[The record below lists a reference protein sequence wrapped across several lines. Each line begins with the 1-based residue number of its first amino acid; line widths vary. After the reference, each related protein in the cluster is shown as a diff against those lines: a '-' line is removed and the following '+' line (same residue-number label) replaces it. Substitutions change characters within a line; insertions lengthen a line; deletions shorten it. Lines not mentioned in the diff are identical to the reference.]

1 VRPDLV
7 EVEDMLFR
15 SLKRPTEEQM
25 AAGLR
30 YAVWP
35 LASLVLVP

>member
-1 VRPDLV
+1 MAAI
-7 EVEDMLFR
+7 EDALFR